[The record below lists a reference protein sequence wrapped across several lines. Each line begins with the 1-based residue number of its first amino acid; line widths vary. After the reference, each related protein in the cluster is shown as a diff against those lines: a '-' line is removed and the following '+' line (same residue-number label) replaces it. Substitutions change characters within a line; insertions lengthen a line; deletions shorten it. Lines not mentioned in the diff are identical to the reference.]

1 MATSSVLAGLTLLV
15 IGESHMSFPDSLMN
29 PLYDEL
35 TRQGAQVHAIG
46 ACGANAEDWVT
57 PKLKLDCGATR
68 DPGGALKLMS
78 RGTMSTEPITQV
90 IARDK
95 PDVVVLIIGDT
106 LASYKTTPFP
116 KVWAY
121 QSVTALTRQ
130 IAATH
135 TPCVWVGPAWGKANG
150 SNINE
155 NQYGKNQ
162 VRTQL
167 VASTL
172 AKMVAPCTYI
182 DSTQLSKPGQ
192 WVTSDGQHF
201 TIAGYKAWANALGTS
216 LSQLPASALKGAT
229 P

>member
-1 MATSSVLAGLTLLV
+1 MASSVLAGLTLLV

-35 TRQGAQVHAIG
+35 TQQGAQVHAIG
-46 ACGANAEDWVT
+46 ACGANAADWVT

-68 DPGGALKLMS
+68 DPGGKIKVMS
-78 RGTMSTEPITQV
+78 RGTMSTEPIKDV
-90 IARDK
+90 IAKDK
-95 PDVVVLIIGDT
+95 PDLVVLIIGDT

-121 QSVTALTRQ
+121 QSVTALTQQ
-130 IAATH
+130 IASTGAN
-135 TPCVWVGPAWGKANG
+135 CVWVGPAWGKANG

-167 VASTL
+167 VAGTL
-172 AKMVAPCTYI
+172 ANMVAPCTYI
-182 DSTQLSKPGQ
+182 DSTKFSKPGQ

-201 TIAGYKAWANALGTS
+201 TIAGYKSWASAIGTS
-216 LSQLPASALKGAT
+216 LSQLPASAVKGDKK
-229 P
+229 

>member
-1 MATSSVLAGLTLLV
+1 MASSVLAGLTLLV

-35 TRQGAQVHAIG
+35 TQQGAQVHAIG
-46 ACGANAEDWVT
+46 ACGANAADWVT

-68 DPGGALKLMS
+68 EPGEKIKIQS
-78 RGTMSTEPITQV
+78 RGTMDTQPIKDV
-90 IARDK
+90 IAKDK
-95 PDVVVLIIGDT
+95 PDLVVLIIGDT

-121 QSVTALTRQ
+121 QSVTALTKH
-130 IAATH
+130 IADTG
-135 TPCVWVGPAWGKANG
+135 TKCVWVGPAWGKANG
-150 SNINE
+150 SNTNE

-172 AKMVAPCTYI
+172 ANMVAPCTYV
-182 DSTQLSKPGQ
+182 DSTKFSKPGQ
-192 WVTSDGQHF
+192 WITSDGQHF
-201 TIAGYKAWANALGTS
+201 TIAGYKSWAGAIGSALG
-216 LSQLPASALKGAT
+216 QLPADAVKGAKK
-229 P
+229 

>member
-1 MATSSVLAGLTLLV
+1 MASSVLAGLTLLV

-46 ACGANAEDWVT
+46 ACGANAEDWMV

-68 DPGGALKLMS
+68 DPGGKIVIHT
-78 RGTMSTEPITQV
+78 RGTMDTQPIKEV
-90 IARDK
+90 IAKDR
-95 PDVVVLIIGDT
+95 PDLVVLIIGDT
-106 LASYKTTPFP
+106 LASYKSTPFP

-130 IAATH
+130 IAASGAK
-135 TPCVWVGPAWGKANG
+135 CVWVGPAWGKANG
-150 SNINE
+150 GDIHE
-155 NQYGKNQ
+155 NQYSKNQ

-167 VASTL
+167 VAATL
-172 AKMVAPCTYI
+172 ANMVAPCTYI
-182 DSTQLSKPGQ
+182 DSTRFSKPGQ

-201 TIAGYKAWANALGTS
+201 TIAGYKAWANAIGGAM
-216 LSQLPASALKGAT
+216 SQLPAQAVKGNQ